1 MSRTKCGYIMSFGLA
16 FVSKTCCLKKFKASY
31 CFGVSFSESMNKV
44 LLEKQMDVQIKYWNE
59 TAQLVDM

>member
-1 MSRTKCGYIMSFGLA
+1 MSFGLA
-16 FVSKTCCLKKFKASY
+16 FVSKTCCLKKFKASD
-31 CFGVSFSESMNKV
+31 CFGVSFSESMNKVLLV